1 MSTKENLSM
10 LYSLRKKVYQKFSKK
25 SKKYS
30 RKNLYDRLR
39 IELRSIQNGTIVLNV
54 GAGGDV
60 AHVINEE
67 LNGKSID
74 IKSMDID
81 PMMKPDI
88 VGDVCNIPFPDKSL
102 DFLIIMEVLEHVKE
116 PFIAI
121 SEIYRVLKP
130 NGKVILSTPFIYP
143 VHADPHDYFRY
154 TKNGLLYMLRL
165 FKNVEVVER
174 NNYIEA
180 IDVLLI
186 RSVSDKDEKAR
197 LFSLV
202 TYYSGL
208 RLLIKLFGLG
218 IKSKNLTT
226 GYVAVAQK

>member
-1 MSTKENLSM
+1 M
-10 LYSLRKKVYQKFSKK
+10 LYSLRKKIYQRFAKK
-25 SKKYS
+25 SKKHS

-39 IELRSIQNGTIVLNV
+39 TELRIIQNGANVLNV

-60 AHVINEE
+60 ARVIGEE
-67 LNGKSID
+67 LSGKI
-74 IKSMDID
+74 INVKSLDID
-81 PMMKPDI
+81 PLMKPDM
-88 VGDVCNIPFPDKSL
+88 VGDVCNIPFPDQSL
-102 DFLIIMEVLEHVKE
+102 DLIIIMEVLEHVNE
-116 PFIAI
+116 PFVAI

-130 NGKVILSTPFIYP
+130 NAKVILSTPFIYP

-154 TKNGLLYMLRL
+154 TKNGLLYMLRS

-174 NNYIEA
+174 NNYVEA

-186 RSVSDKDEKAR
+186 RSISDKDEKAR
-197 LFSLV
+197 LFSLT

-208 RLLIKLFGLG
+208 RLIIKLFGLG

-226 GYVAVAQK
+226 GYVAVAER

>member
-1 MSTKENLSM
+1 M
-10 LYSLRKKVYQKFSKK
+10 LYSLRKKAYQKFSKK

-39 IELRSIQNGTIVLNV
+39 IELRGIQNGTNVLNV

-60 AHVINEE
+60 ARVITEE
-67 LNGKSID
+67 LKGKSID
-74 IKSMDID
+74 MKSMDID
-81 PMMKPDI
+81 PEMNPDI
-88 VGDVCNIPFPDKSL
+88 VGDVCNIPFPDQSL
-102 DFLIIMEVLEHVKE
+102 DLLIIMEVLEHVKE

-121 SEIYRVLKP
+121 SEVYRVLKP
-130 NGKVILSTPFIYP
+130 NAKVILSTPFIYP

-154 TKNGLLYMLRL
+154 TKNGLLYMLRS

-174 NNYIEA
+174 NNYVEA

-186 RSVSDKDEKAR
+186 RSISDRDEMTK
-197 LFSLV
+197 LFSLI

-208 RLLIKLFGLG
+208 RLVIKLLGLG

-226 GYVAVAQK
+226 GYIAVAQK

>member
-1 MSTKENLSM
+1 M
-10 LYSLRKKVYQKFSKK
+10 LYSLRKKIYQRFAKK
-25 SKKYS
+25 SKKHS

-39 IELRSIQNGTIVLNV
+39 TELRIIQNGANVLNV

-60 AHVINEE
+60 ARVIGEE
-67 LNGKSID
+67 LSGKI
-74 IKSMDID
+74 INVKSLDID
-81 PMMKPDI
+81 PLMKPDM
-88 VGDVCNIPFPDKSL
+88 VGDVCNIPFPDQSL
-102 DFLIIMEVLEHVKE
+102 DLIIIMEVLEHVNE
-116 PFIAI
+116 PFVAI

-130 NGKVILSTPFIYP
+130 NAKVILSTPFIYP

-154 TKNGLLYMLRL
+154 TKNGLLYMLRS

-174 NNYIEA
+174 NNYVEA

-186 RSVSDKDEKAR
+186 RSISDKDEKAR
-197 LFSLV
+197 LFSLT

-208 RLLIKLFGLG
+208 RLIIKLFGLG

-226 GYVAVAQK
+226 GYVAVAQR